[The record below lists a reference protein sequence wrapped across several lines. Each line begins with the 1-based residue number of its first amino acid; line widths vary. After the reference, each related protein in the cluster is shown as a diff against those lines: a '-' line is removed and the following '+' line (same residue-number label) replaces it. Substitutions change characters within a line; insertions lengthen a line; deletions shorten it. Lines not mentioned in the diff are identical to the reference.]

1 MYVKLQCNL
10 FPRSCAIRCS
20 QNQEDS
26 SLYVGLCSA
35 CSGGTVSI
43 ERVKDTSGEGD
54 SSVPFRLIDNEYA
67 TYEFH
72 AGAIAGDI
80 EDDFIDDN
88 GEEDNEEDEDY
99 DPEKDYIKEEE
110 VGGVVERKLRRYPK
124 VRNLNFSSPRS
135 CCTTM

>member
-1 MYVKLQCNL
+1 MQCNL
-10 FPRSCAIRCS
+10 FSRSCAIRCS
-20 QNQEDS
+20 QNQEDN

-35 CSGGTVSI
+35 CSGGIVSI

-99 DPEKDYIKEEE
+99 DPDKDYIKEEE
-110 VGGVVERKLRRYPK
+110 VGGVVERKLRRYPNF
-124 VRNLNFSSPRS
+124 RNLKFPSPRS
-135 CCTTM
+135 CCMTM

>member
-1 MYVKLQCNL
+1 MQCNL
-10 FPRSCAIRCS
+10 FLRSCAIRCS
-20 QNQEDS
+20 QNQEDN

-43 ERVKDTSGEGD
+43 ERVKDTGGGGEGD
-54 SSVPFRLIDNEYA
+54 SSSVPFRLIDNEYA

-88 GEEDNEEDEDY
+88 GEEENEEDEDY
-99 DPEKDYIKEEE
+99 DPDKDYIKEEE
-110 VGGVVERKLRRYPK
+110 VGVVVEMELRG
-124 VRNLNFSSPRS
+124 
-135 CCTTM
+135 

>member
-1 MYVKLQCNL
+1 M
-10 FPRSCAIRCS
+10 
-20 QNQEDS
+20 
-26 SLYVGLCSA
+26 
-35 CSGGTVSI
+35 
-43 ERVKDTSGEGD
+43 
-54 SSVPFRLIDNEYA
+54 IDNEYA

-99 DPEKDYIKEEE
+99 DPDKDYIKEEE

-124 VRNLNFSSPRS
+124 VRNLNFPSPRS

>member
-1 MYVKLQCNL
+1 MQCNL
-10 FPRSCAIRCS
+10 FLRSRAIRCS
-20 QNQEDS
+20 QNQEDN

-43 ERVKDTSGEGD
+43 ERVKETSGEGD
-54 SSVPFRLIDNEYA
+54 SSSVPFRLIDNEYA

-72 AGAIAGDI
+72 AGAIAAGDI

-99 DPEKDYIKEEE
+99 DPDKDYIKEEE
-110 VGGVVERKLRRYPK
+110 VGVVVEMELRG
-124 VRNLNFSSPRS
+124 
-135 CCTTM
+135 

>member
-1 MYVKLQCNL
+1 MQCNI
-10 FPRSCAIRCS
+10 FSRSCAIRCS
-20 QNQEDS
+20 QNQEDN

-99 DPEKDYIKEEE
+99 DPDKDYIKEEE
-110 VGGVVERKLRRYPK
+110 VGGGVVERKQRRYPE
-124 VRNLNFSSPRS
+124 VRNLNFPSPRS